1 MTPPESTLLALAR
14 LCLDELEA
22 LIKDPTSTPNRTQ
35 LAKLFNID
43 IHDLTRHQAANRMLQ
58 VEAYTAI
65 AKVDNHGLSDEARDE
80 LLKIHEELKSL
91 LEIYKDW
98 KAAVGGE
105 VEH

>member
-1 MTPPESTLLALAR
+1 M
-14 LCLDELEA
+14 
-22 LIKDPTSTPNRTQ
+22 IKDPPEGDKKNQ
-35 LAKLFNID
+35 LAKLFDMD
-43 IHDLTRHQAANRMLQ
+43 IHDLTHHQVANRMLQ

-65 AKVDNHGLSDEARDE
+65 SRVDDHGLSDEARDE

-98 KAAVGGE
+98 KAEVGGE